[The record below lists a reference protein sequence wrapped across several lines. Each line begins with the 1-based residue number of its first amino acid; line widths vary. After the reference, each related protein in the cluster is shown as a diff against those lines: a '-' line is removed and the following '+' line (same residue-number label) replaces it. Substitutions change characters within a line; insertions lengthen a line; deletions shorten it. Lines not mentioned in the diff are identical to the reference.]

1 MKLFLL
7 TDNIDTA
14 TGMRLA
20 GVEYELVK
28 PENSVAAIE
37 NALQKEDLGVLIL
50 SQNIAQANRAAL
62 EEIKR
67 KRPLPLI
74 VDLPDMNYGKE

>member
-28 PENSVAAIE
+28 PENSAAAIE
-37 NALQKEDLGVLIL
+37 SALQKEDLGVLIL

-74 VDLPDMNYGKE
+74 VDLPDINYGKE